1 MIKNVIS
8 IKVDYDGDLED
19 YDGYEWDRD
28 GVEYIIASVTRLD
41 DTFWRLG
48 IYVTSEHDMDSNA
61 VLAAFNKEFYESMRV
76 SIEITPAEY
85 AMLRDICLRHDLRL
99 NVESIEE

>member
-1 MIKNVIS
+1 MTSSVKT

-19 YDGYEWDRD
+19 YDGYEWDRN
-28 GVEYIIASVTRLD
+28 GVEFIIASVTRLD
-41 DTFWRLG
+41 DTFWKLG

-61 VLAAFNKEFYESMRV
+61 VLAAFNEEFYKTMRV